1 MWRQPMIT
9 TCNLHDLADAAGKI
23 PKKMKA
29 PRGSKAIISPNTTL
43 RCAGKTLHIITPF
56 CATSIACTAEKK
68 WEAEL
73 AAQSLANI
81 LRQQAM
87 RHKASQEVTLELKE
101 AGNLTLT
108 IGQFHLTMRLGEQ

>member
-1 MWRQPMIT
+1 MIT